1 MIIFFTKNINFIK
14 LKHQIGSQLSLSKN
28 SNFDKKNYNEMN
40 TKKNPRNWIFTD
52 LRCKFRFPYRYVS
65 KKLNNSEYFFNV

>member
-28 SNFDKKNYNEMN
+28 SNFDKKIIMRWIL
-40 TKKNPRNWIFTD
+40 KKTQEIGYLLIWGANLDFHIDMFQKN
-52 LRCKFRFPYRYVS
+52 
-65 KKLNNSEYFFNV
+65 